1 MGQAKT
7 DVQSV
12 TGAGGLPCNLDLG
25 RSTAYCP
32 DDWPTGKAAL
42 VHVIF

>member
-1 MGQAKT
+1 MGQARA

-12 TGAGGLPCNLDLG
+12 TGAGGLPCNLDLAP
-25 RSTAYCP
+25 STAYRP
-32 DDWPTGKAAL
+32 DDWPTGKG